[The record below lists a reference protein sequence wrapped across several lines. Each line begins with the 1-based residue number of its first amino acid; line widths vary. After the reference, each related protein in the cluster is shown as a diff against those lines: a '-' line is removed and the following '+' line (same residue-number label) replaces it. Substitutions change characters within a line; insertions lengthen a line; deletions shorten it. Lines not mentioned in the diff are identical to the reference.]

1 MQPAFVYFFRHALPY
16 SINFAIEVAWIVN
29 QVMIK
34 IRYVPYRQ
42 EMAVQKVTMLAL
54 IFEV

>member
-1 MQPAFVYFFRHALPY
+1 MQPAFVYFFQHALPY

-34 IRYVPYRQ
+34 IRYRQ